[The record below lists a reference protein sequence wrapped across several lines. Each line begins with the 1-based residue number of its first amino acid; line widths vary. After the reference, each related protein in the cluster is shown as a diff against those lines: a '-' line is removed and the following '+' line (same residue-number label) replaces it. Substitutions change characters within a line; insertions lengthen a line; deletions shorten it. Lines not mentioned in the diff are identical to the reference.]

1 MRKFIFCLALATA
14 TALLTTAVAQ
24 AGSLFGFG
32 DSLVD
37 NGNIPRLIGGNDP
50 PSPPYFRNRYSNGP
64 VFVEYLPKLL
74 GLHADVGT
82 VYGKGYNLAVGGA
95 ESGSKN
101 NKDPRLPG
109 LANEISLFS
118 SRGRRFRSGDLV
130 VVWAGALDYAD
141 SLIKILSSEIPS
153 LLIGGTFL
161 LPQLRTVRM
170 NIVDQT
176 TNNLADA
183 AVRLAGLGAKQ
194 VVFVNLPDLGKTL
207 QLGGNRLFLAA
218 AARISKSPLFSAVST
233 RLSALVPQLSVLAT
247 QLTDVHNQQLES
259 KLARVHAQT
268 GVNIILFDA
277 NLLFKRILA
286 DPTKYGFSNVADT
299 AVNTAAVHASQS
311 VQNTYLFWDDG
322 HPTTAFHLLLARYL
336 ANVVDVPSIWDGGRT
351 IAGGTIQGGNGVWNN
366 TNATWSNADGLSKN
380 IWDGYWAVF
389 GSNAGTV
396 DVQDDI
402 YFHKI
407 QFIADGYTIHSS
419 NNSKLLVDNP
429 ATIRVDST
437 YQADISAEIGGTGSI
452 SKTGAGTLI
461 LSHDNSY
468 TGGTV
473 LNTGILVAN
482 SSNALARGSVI
493 LQGGVLRLGST
504 HTLQV
509 GSYTQN
515 RDAILALR
523 VNSPTSYD
531 RLVVNGNANLGGTL
545 LIEGKPSNFSK
556 EMLLITTRDL
566 NGSQFDNIQFAQRS
580 LKELS
585 ANYDDTKN
593 VYVTSHFAPIWPYA
607 ISRNARALARNLDL
621 FSNTGRKRG
630 LFKILADLRLPEVP
644 AALEKLVPRQV
655 FTLSSIGSS
664 VSRSLMRSLLG
675 RLYDLSSG
683 YTSYGQFNA
692 SASNQ
697 DGLPS
702 VGVLPQINFLMNK
715 DQAQERWSFY
725 MRGNGNFGRQRQ
737 DNENEV
743 VGYDYGQGGTFI
755 GADYSLNEKV
765 YVGGAVSYT
774 YTDAD
779 FHGDRGSLSTD
790 SYFAHLYAAYAQ
802 SKGLN
807 LISSLSVGD
816 HEFDLKRRALTD
828 TACSQ
833 PQSRE
838 VDFQS
843 QVSYNIPLRSNFT
856 VSPYV
861 GLAYSA
867 FWMEAFQE
875 YNSQADLKIS
885 DDQTNS
891 LRSTIGVKVKYE
903 KPFTKGIQKASV
915 ETNLAWE
922 YEYFD
927 TQTRGINAKWVGSGV
942 PSFRVQGSRIG
953 PDTLINGINLRLSVT
968 NLLSVIIG
976 YDIAANQD
984 YVSHGFSIGINRA
997 F

>member
-1 MRKFIFCLALATA
+1 MRKIIFCLALATA
-14 TALLTTAVAQ
+14 TNLLTTAIAQ

-50 PSPPYFRNRYSNGP
+50 PSPPYFQHRYSNGP
-64 VFVEYLPKLL
+64 AFVEYLPKLL
-74 GLHADVGT
+74 GLNADVGT
-82 VYGKGYNLAVGGA
+82 VYGKGYDLAVGGA

-101 NKDPRLPG
+101 NEDPRLPG

-118 SRGRRFRSGDLV
+118 SRGRRFRSGDMV
-130 VVWAGALDYAD
+130 VVWAGALDYAN

-153 LLIGGTFL
+153 LLLSGTLL

-170 NIVDQT
+170 NVVDQT
-176 TNNLADA
+176 TSNLADA

-218 AARISKSPLFSAVST
+218 AAQISKSPLVSAVAT
-233 RLSALVPQLSVLAT
+233 RLSARIPQLSALAT
-247 QLTDVHNQQLES
+247 QLTDAHNQQLEL

-268 GVNIILFDA
+268 GINIILFDV
-277 NLLFKRILA
+277 NLLFKRVLA
-286 DPTKYGFSNVADT
+286 DPAKYGFSNVTDMAID
-299 AVNTAAVHASQS
+299 TAAVHASQS

-336 ANVVDVPSIWDGGRT
+336 ANMVDVPSVWDGGRT

-366 TNATWSNADGLSKN
+366 TNATWSSTDGLSKN
-380 IWDGYWAVF
+380 IWNGYWAVF

-396 DVQDDI
+396 DVQDDV

-429 ATIRVDST
+429 AIIRVDST
-437 YQADISAEIGGTGSI
+437 YQADISAEIGGDGSI
-452 SKTGAGTLI
+452 SKAGDGTLI

-473 LNTGILVAN
+473 LDKGILVAN
-482 SSNALARGSVI
+482 SSNALSSGSVI

-545 LIEGKPSNFSK
+545 LIDGKPSNFNK
-556 EMLLITTRDL
+556 EMFLITTQNL
-566 NGSQFDNIQFAQRS
+566 NGSRFDSIQFAQRS

-621 FSNTGRKRG
+621 FSNTGRKRD

-675 RLYDLSSG
+675 RLEDLSSG

-702 VGVLPQINFLMNK
+702 VGVLPQINFLMSK
-715 DQAQERWSFY
+715 DQERWSFY
-725 MRGNGNFGRQRQ
+725 MRGNGGFGRQRQ

-755 GADYSLNEKV
+755 GADYSLNEKF

-774 YTDAD
+774 YTDAN
-779 FHGDRGSLSTD
+779 FYGDRGSLNTD
-790 SYFAHLYAAYAQ
+790 SYFAHLYVAYTQ
-802 SKGLN
+802 PKGLS

-828 TACSQ
+828 TARSQ

-843 QVSYNIPLRSNFT
+843 QVSYNILLKPNFM

-861 GLAYSA
+861 GLAYGAS
-867 FWMEAFQE
+867 WMEDFQE
-875 YNSQADLKIS
+875 YNSQGDLKIS

-927 TQTRGINAKWVGSGV
+927 TQPRGINAKWVGSGV
-942 PSFRVQGSRIG
+942 PSFRVHGSRIG
-953 PDTLINGINLRLSVT
+953 PDTLINSVNLRLSVT

-976 YDIAANQD
+976 YDITANQD

>member
-1 MRKFIFCLALATA
+1 MRKLIFCLALATA
-14 TALLTTAVAQ
+14 ISLLTTAVAQ

-32 DSLVD
+32 DSLLD
-37 NGNIPRLIGGNDP
+37 NGNMPRLTGENDP

-64 VFVEYLPKLL
+64 VFIEYLPKLL

-82 VYGKGYNLAVGGA
+82 VYGEGYDLAVGGA

-101 NKDPRLPG
+101 NKDPHLPG
-109 LANEISLFS
+109 LADEISIFS
-118 SRGRRFRSGDLV
+118 SRGRRFRSGDVV
-130 VVWAGALDYAD
+130 VVWGGGLDYAD
-141 SLIKILSSEIPS
+141 AVVKILSSEIPS
-153 LLIGGTFL
+153 LLINGT
-161 LPQLRTVRM
+161 LPSQLRTVRM
-170 NIVDQT
+170 NVVNHT
-176 TNNLADA
+176 TSNLADA

-194 VVFVNLPDLGKTL
+194 IVFVTLPDLGKVL
-207 QLGGNRLFLAA
+207 QLGGKRLFLAA
-218 AARISKSPLFSAVST
+218 VAQISKIPFFSVVTT
-233 RLSALVPQLSVLAT
+233 RLSAIVPQLSTLAT
-247 QLTDVHNQQLES
+247 QLTDVHNQQLKS
-259 KLARVHAQT
+259 KLARVRTQT

-277 NLLFKRILA
+277 NLFLKRVIA
-286 DPTKYGFSNVADT
+286 DPAKYGFSNVTGMAID
-299 AVNTAAVHASQS
+299 TAAVHAPQS

-322 HPTTAFHLLLARYL
+322 HPTTAAHLLIARYI
-336 ANVVDVPSIWDGGRT
+336 ANMVDVPSIWDGGRT
-351 IAGGTIQGGNGVWNN
+351 IVGGTIQGGNGVWNN
-366 TNATWSNADGLSKN
+366 TNTTWSSADGLSKN
-380 IWDGYWAVF
+380 IWNGYWAAF

-396 DVQDDI
+396 DVQDDV

-407 QFIADGYTIHSS
+407 QFIVDGYTIHSS
-419 NNSKLLVDNP
+419 NNSKLLVDDP
-429 ATIRVDST
+429 AIIRVDST
-437 YQADISAEIGGTGSI
+437 YQADISAEIGGDGSI
-452 SKTGAGTLI
+452 SKAGDGTLI

-473 LNTGILVAN
+473 LEGGTLVAN
-482 SSNALARGSVI
+482 TRNALSSGSVT
-493 LQGGVLRLGST
+493 LEGGVLRLGST

-545 LIEGKPSNFSK
+545 LIDGKPSNFSK
-556 EMLLITTRDL
+556 EMLLITAQDL
-566 NGSQFDNIQFAQRS
+566 NGSRFDNIQFAQSS

-585 ANYDDTKN
+585 ANYDNTKN

-607 ISRNARALARNLDL
+607 ISRNARALARDLDL
-621 FSNTGRKRG
+621 FSNTGRKQG

-664 VSRSLMRSLLG
+664 VSRSQMRSLLG
-675 RLYDLSSG
+675 RLEDLSSG
-683 YTSYGQFNA
+683 YTGYGQFNA

-702 VGVLPQINFLMNK
+702 AGVLPQINFLMNK

-725 MRGNGNFGRQRQ
+725 MRGNGSFGRQRQ

-755 GADYSLNEKV
+755 GADYFLNEKV

-774 YTDAD
+774 YTDAS

-816 HEFDLKRRALTD
+816 HEFDLKRRALID
-828 TACSQ
+828 TARSQ

-843 QVSYNIPLRSNFT
+843 QVSYNIPLKPNFT
-856 VSPYV
+856 VSSYV

-891 LRSTIGVKVKYE
+891 LRSTLGIKVKYE
-903 KPFTKGIQKASV
+903 KLFTKGIQKASV

-922 YEYFD
+922 CEYFD
-927 TQTRGINAKWVGSGV
+927 TQTRGVNAKWVGSGV

-953 PDTLINGINLRLSVT
+953 PDTLINGVNLRLSVT

-976 YDIAANQD
+976 YDITANQD

>member
-1 MRKFIFCLALATA
+1 MRKLIFCLALATA
-14 TALLTTAVAQ
+14 TSLLTTAVAQ

-37 NGNIPRLIGGNDP
+37 NGNIPRLIGGDVP

-101 NKDPRLPG
+101 NEDPRLPG

-118 SRGRRFRSGDLV
+118 SRDRRFRSGDLV
-130 VVWAGALDYAD
+130 VVWAGALDYSD
-141 SLIKILSSEIPS
+141 FLSKTLTAAIPS
-153 LLIGGTFL
+153 FLESGT
-161 LPQLRTVRM
+161 LPLARLRTGVI
-170 NIVDQT
+170 NSVNQT

-194 VVFVNLPDLGKTL
+194 MVFVNLPDFSKLPK
-207 QLGGNRLFLAA
+207 LGGN
-218 AARISKSPLFSAVST
+218 PLFSAEAGQ
-233 RLSALVPQLSVLAT
+233 LSAIVPQLSVLKTQLLVLAT
-247 QLTDVHNQQLES
+247 QVTDAHNQQLES

-277 NLLFKRILA
+277 NQAFKRILA
-286 DPTKYGFSNVADT
+286 DPAKYGFNNVTDAAMDT
-299 AVNTAAVHASQS
+299 AAISASQS
-311 VQNTYLFWDDG
+311 VQNTYLSWDNA
-322 HPTTAFHLLLARYL
+322 HPTTAGHLLLARYI
-336 ANVVDVPSIWDGGRT
+336 ANMVDVPSIWDGGRT
-351 IAGGTIQGGNGVWNN
+351 IAGDTIQGGNGVWNN
-366 TNATWSNADGLSKN
+366 TNTAWSSADGLSKN
-380 IWDGYWAVF
+380 IWNGYWAVF
-389 GSNAGTV
+389 GSNAGTI
-396 DVQDDI
+396 DVQDDVS
-402 YFHKI
+402 FHKI

-419 NNSKLLVDNP
+419 NNSKLLVDDP
-429 ATIRVDST
+429 AIIRVDST
-437 YQADISAEIGGTGSI
+437 YQADISAEIGGAGSI
-452 SKTGAGTLI
+452 SKAGDGTLI

-473 LNTGILVAN
+473 LNKGILVAN
-482 SSNALARGSVI
+482 SSNALSRGSVI

-509 GSYTQN
+509 GSYAQN

-545 LIEGKPSNFSK
+545 LLEGKPSSFGK
-556 EMLLITTRDL
+556 EMPIPLITTKGL
-566 NGSQFDNIQFAQRS
+566 NGSRFDNIQFAQTS

-585 ANYDDTKN
+585 VNYDTNN
-593 VYVTSHFAPIWPYA
+593 VYITSRFAPIYPYA
-607 ISRNARALARNLDL
+607 VSRNARALARNLDL
-621 FSNTGRKRG
+621 FSNTGRNED
-630 LFKILADLRLPEVP
+630 LFNGLADLSLKQVP
-644 AALEKLVPRQV
+644 PALEKLVPDQV
-655 FTLSSIGSS
+655 FALSSIGLS
-664 VSRSLMRSLLG
+664 VSRSQMRSFQE
-675 RLYDLSSG
+675 RLEDLNSG
-683 YTSYGQFNA
+683 YASYGQLNA
-692 SASNQ
+692 SAPKQ
-697 DGLPS
+697 YGLPL
-702 VGVLPQINFLMNK
+702 VGISTQTNFLMNK
-715 DQAQERWSFY
+715 DQAQDLWNFY
-725 MRGNGNFGRQRQ
+725 MRGNGSFGRQ

-743 VGYDYGQGGTFI
+743 TGYDYGQGGTFI
-755 GADYSLNEKV
+755 GADYQLNHKV
-765 YVGGAVSYT
+765 YIGGAVSYI
-774 YTDAD
+774 YTDAN
-779 FHGDRGSLSTD
+779 FHGDRGSLNTD

-802 SKGLN
+802 PKGFN
-807 LISSLSVGD
+807 LISSLSFGD
-816 HEFDLKRRALTD
+816 HEFDIKRRALTD
-828 TACSQ
+828 AAYSQ

-843 QVSYNIPLRSNFT
+843 QVSYNIPLKPNFT
-856 VSPYV
+856 VSPYA

-867 FWMEAFQE
+867 FWMNEFQE
-875 YNSQADLKIS
+875 YNSEANLKIS

-891 LRSTIGVKVKYE
+891 LRSTVGVKAKYE

-915 ETNLAWE
+915 EAHVAWDHE
-922 YEYFD
+922 YCD